1 MDNAGES
8 VSVTVASII
17 ARIKAKNM
25 RAQEALKINQ
35 RSLEEN
41 LSYLSP
47 EQKALLMKN
56 GRDSPNK
63 EI

>member
-8 VSVTVASII
+8 VSVTV